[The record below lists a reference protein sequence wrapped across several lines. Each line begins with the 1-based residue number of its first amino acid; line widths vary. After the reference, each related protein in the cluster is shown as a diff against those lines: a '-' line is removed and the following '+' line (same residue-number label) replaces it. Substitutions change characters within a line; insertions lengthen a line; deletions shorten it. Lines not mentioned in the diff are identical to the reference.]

1 MRIIW
6 RTRNLEL
13 RQPAALL
20 AFAGWGDAGRAATG
34 AARHLIDTYPS
45 SLVAEIPPDKFFDFT
60 VRRPF
65 TYLDGNERKIRWP
78 ETKIHVVHHLGRDLV
93 VVLGEEPHLRWQ
105 LFTDIVTE
113 ALVELGATEAVLL
126 GAFLGEVPHTR
137 STPIFG
143 AGSNPLLLDEHRLSS
158 TNYQG
163 PTGIV
168 GVLTNAL
175 GKPETPAVALW
186 GAVPHYLEEPD
197 FPPAAYALVNKLA
210 EMLHIN
216 VAAGDLAA
224 RALEFRIALDKEL
237 DDQPDLKTH
246 VRNLEAMFPEE
257 TGQGSLVDE
266 IERFLQERG

>member
-6 RTRNLEL
+6 RSRDHDL
-13 RQPAALL
+13 RQPAALI

-34 AARHLIDTYPS
+34 AARHLVDTYPS
-45 SLVAEIPPDKFFDFT
+45 SIVAEIPSDEFFDFT

-65 TYLDGNERKIRWP
+65 TYLEDNVRKIRWP
-78 ETKIHVVHHLGRDLV
+78 ETRIHVVHHLGRDLV
-93 VVLGEEPHLRWQ
+93 VVIGEEPHLRWQ
-105 LFTDIVTE
+105 LFTEILAE
-113 ALVELGATEAVLL
+113 ALTELGVAEAVLL

-143 AGSNPLLLDEHRLSS
+143 AGSNPLLLEQHRLTS

-168 GVLTNAL
+168 GVLTSVL
-175 GKPETPAVALW
+175 GRPEFPAMALW
-186 GAVPHYLEEPD
+186 GAVPHYLEDPEY
-197 FPPAAYALVNKLA
+197 PPATYALVSKAA
-210 EMLHIN
+210 EVLRIN

-224 RALEFRIALDKEL
+224 RALELRIALDNEIS
-237 DDQPDLKTH
+237 DQPDLQTH

-257 TGQGSLVDE
+257 EAQGTLVDE